1 MKLKMNPWY
10 IVGFA
15 DGEGS
20 FSITISKHKTKRL
33 GLDAR
38 LMFEIELRGDD
49 KPLLEDIQRY
59 FRCGQIFDLNYDRYG
74 WKPHV
79 KYAVKSYKH
88 LVKFIIP
95 FFKKYPLKGKK
106 AKDFEL
112 FCTAAEIFKNK
123 EHLTLEGIEKLHRL
137 RKFMNNRRLMKK

>member
-1 MKLKMNPWY
+1 MKPWY
-10 IVGFA
+10 IVGFT

-49 KPLLEDIQRY
+49 KPLLLEIQQY
-59 FRCGQIFDLNYDRYG
+59 FKCGQIYDLNYDRYG

-79 KYAVKSYKH
+79 KYAVKNLKD
-88 LVKFIIP
+88 LTRIIIP
-95 FFKKYPLKGKK
+95 FFKKYQLKGKK
-106 AKDFEL
+106 AKDFQL
-112 FCTAAEIFKNK
+112 FCQAADLFKDK
-123 EHLTLEGIEKLHRL
+123 KHLTKDGIEELYKLRQ
-137 RKFMNNRRLMKK
+137 FMNNRRPMNK

>member
-1 MKLKMNPWY
+1 MKPWY
-10 IVGFA
+10 IVGFT

-49 KPLLEDIQRY
+49 KPLLLEIQQY
-59 FRCGQIFDLNYDRYG
+59 FKCGQIYDLNYDRYG

-79 KYAVKSYKH
+79 KYAVKNLKDITRI
-88 LVKFIIP
+88 IIP
-95 FFKKYPLKGKK
+95 FFKKYQLKGKK
-106 AKDFEL
+106 AKDFQL
-112 FCTAAEIFKNK
+112 FCQAADLFKDK
-123 EHLTLEGIEKLHRL
+123 KHLTKDGIEKLYSL
-137 RKFMNNRRLMKK
+137 REFMNNRRPMNK

>member
-1 MKLKMNPWY
+1 MNPWY
-10 IVGFA
+10 IVGFT

-38 LMFEIELRGDD
+38 LIFEIELRGDE
-49 KPLLEDIQRY
+49 KPLLQEIQNY

-79 KYAVKSYKH
+79 KYAVKSH
-88 LVKFIIP
+88 QDLTKFVIP

-106 AKDFEL
+106 AKDFQL
-112 FCTAAEIFKNK
+112 FCQAADIFENK
-123 EHLTLEGIEKLHRL
+123 EHLTLEGIEKLHKL
-137 RKFMNNRRLMKK
+137 REFMNNRRPMSVDVR

>member
-1 MKLKMNPWY
+1 MEKMNPWY
-10 IVGFA
+10 IVGFT

-49 KPLLEDIQRY
+49 KPLLQEIQNY
-59 FRCGQIFDLNYDRYG
+59 FKCGQIFDLNYDRYG

-79 KYAVKSYKH
+79 KYAVKSHKDLTKY
-88 LVKFIIP
+88 IIP
-95 FFKKYPLKGKK
+95 FFKKYLLKGKK
-106 AKDFEL
+106 AKDFQL
-112 FCTAAEIFKNK
+112 FAQAAEIFKNK
-123 EHLTLEGIEKLHRL
+123 EHLTLEGIEKLHKL
-137 RKFMNNRRLMKK
+137 REFMNNRRPMNE